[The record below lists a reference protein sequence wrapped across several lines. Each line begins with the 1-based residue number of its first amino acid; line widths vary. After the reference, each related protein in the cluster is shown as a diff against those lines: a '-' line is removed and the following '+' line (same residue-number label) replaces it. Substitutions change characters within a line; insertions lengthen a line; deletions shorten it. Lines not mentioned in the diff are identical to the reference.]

1 MNLSWFAYAALVFL
15 FAGICISGCVTDEDA
30 YSSASSLYD
39 NADTKICEINWD
51 TNPPELTD
59 AKLQGAEAELNEAFL
74 IVDAIQPEPEF
85 TEPSAP
91 YALREMIFGK
101 MAYVS
106 AAREVSAAQIH
117 ILNAGDAAEIYQY
130 DDWYLEMHAAQG
142 NLALARTEL
151 SVSDTRMDGINMTLV
166 PADMRLDITEA
177 KALNVNFAEL
187 ITSLERSI
195 ELALNG

>member
-1 MNLSWFAYAALVFL
+1 MNSSWFAYSALVFL
-15 FAGICISGCVTDEDA
+15 FAGICICGCVTDEDA
-30 YSSASSLYD
+30 YSSASTLYD
-39 NADTKICEINWD
+39 NADTKIREINWD
-51 TNPPELTD
+51 TSPPELTD
-59 AKLQGAEAELNEAFL
+59 VKLQGAEADLNEAFL
-74 IVDAIQPEPEF
+74 IVDAIQPKPES

-106 AAREVSAAQIH
+106 AARDVSAAQIH
-117 ILNAGDAAEIYQY
+117 IMNAGDAAEIYQY
-130 DDWYLEMHAAQG
+130 DDWYLEMDAAQG

-151 SVSDTRMDGINMTLV
+151 SVSDTRMNGINMTLV
-166 PADMRLDITEA
+166 PTEMHSDITEV
-177 KALNVNFAEL
+177 KALNVNFAGF

>member
-1 MNLSWFAYAALVFL
+1 MTPSWPISGALLFL
-15 FAGICISGCVTDEDA
+15 LAGICICGCVTDEDA
-30 YSSASSLYD
+30 YSSALALYG
-39 NADTKICEINWD
+39 NADMKIREINWD
-51 TNPPELTD
+51 TSPPELTD
-59 AKLQGAEAELNEAFL
+59 AKLQGAEVDLNEAFL
-74 IVDAIQPEPEF
+74 IVDAIQPDPESA
-85 TEPSAP
+85 EPSAP
-91 YALREMIFGK
+91 YALRELIFGK

-130 DDWYLEMHAAQG
+130 GAWSLEMHAAQG

-151 SVSDTRMDGINMTLV
+151 SLSDTRMNGINLTLV
-166 PADMRLDITEA
+166 PTEMRFDITEA
-177 KALNVNFAEL
+177 KALNVNFAGL